1 MPLWEVFISE
11 NLSIKYEMSGTRRFL
26 YIFLNLYKIMDKF
39 YLCVCPQMLQCVRCS
54 KTSINFINL
63 VSTLIVCMLV
73 VSKPIVNNKLRYID
87 KV

>member
-39 YLCVCPQMLQCVRCS
+39 YLCACPQMLQCVRCS
-54 KTSINFINL
+54 KTSINLNNL

>member
-39 YLCVCPQMLQCVRCS
+39 YKKMSQ
-54 KTSINFINL
+54 K
-63 VSTLIVCMLV
+63 
-73 VSKPIVNNKLRYID
+73 KLKII
-87 KV
+87 KKAKKWQLHK